1 MLANV
6 LIVIFV
12 CGFFGTFAF
21 GHVLLI
27 TAIWPQLIPG
37 RRHSHTDPA
46 AAPESSVLHSTWKSR
61 RDSAA
66 RAIGIVLIAA
76 LAVASMPARQVAGS
90 QPDDTDAGPI
100 SHPDSSMSPLPV
112 FRIDNYGLMLTGP

>member
-46 AAPESSVLHSTWKSR
+46 AAPESSVLHSR
-61 RDSAA
+61 GRAA
-66 RAIGIVLIAA
+66 GTRWREP
-76 LAVASMPARQVAGS
+76 SGS
-90 QPDDTDAGPI
+90 
-100 SHPDSSMSPLPV
+100 
-112 FRIDNYGLMLTGP
+112 F